1 MPQQDP
7 SRTEQ
12 ATPKRRRK
20 ARGEGNVPKSQE
32 VPNTFVTMAGTIA
45 LYVYMDHIAS
55 EMMGLYEHFFRN
67 AVMFEATPQAVYD
80 LLLWISGKLALMLL
94 PIMLFLALVAYVV
107 IRLQVGK
114 LWAPKVFKP
123 KFARFNLIKG
133 LKRLFISPQTLI
145 RLGKSILMAAVI
157 GIAPYIVIRNEMHH
171 FLPLFYA
178 TPTAIGVYMLEM
190 GMKMVKYAML
200 PMLVIAIADLWY
212 TRWDYEENLKM
223 TKDEVKDERKQAE
236 GDPAVKAQQ
245 RQKMME
251 VMAQRML
258 ENVPKADVVVT
269 NPTHYAVALRYD
281 AVEAPAPVVL
291 AKGVDHLAERI
302 KEVAREHRVPIRENV
317 PLARALYRQV
327 EVGDMIPEE
336 LYQAVASL
344 LASLM
349 KFKARPQGR

>member
-1 MPQQDP
+1 
-7 SRTEQ
+7 
-12 ATPKRRRK
+12 
-20 ARGEGNVPKSQE
+20 
-32 VPNTFVTMAGTIA
+32 
-45 LYVYMDHIAS
+45 
-55 EMMGLYEHFFRN
+55 
-67 AVMFEATPQAVYD
+67 
-80 LLLWISGKLALMLL
+80 
-94 PIMLFLALVAYVV
+94 
-107 IRLQVGK
+107 
-114 LWAPKVFKP
+114 
-123 KFARFNLIKG
+123 

-212 TRWDYEENLKM
+212 TRWDYEENL
-223 TKDEVKDERKQAE
+223 
-236 GDPAVKAQQ
+236 
-245 RQKMME
+245 KMME